1 MEIRIN
7 SQWSPKQAMAVMELL
22 DDLRE
27 LLAAHYQPVLQE
39 LMRQQREGKAEP
51 RSESEPF

>member
-1 MEIRIN
+1 
-7 SQWSPKQAMAVMELL
+7 MAVMELL

-39 LMRQQREGKAEP
+39 LMRQERENKAEP